1 MRTKLFTIR
10 DITIDQEKIIEA
22 SKLLANGELVA
33 FPTETVY
40 GLGADA
46 TNEAAVAGIFTAKG
60 RPQDNPLIVHVA
72 SEAQCREL
80 VEKIPEYVNVLMEK
94 FSPGPITFVLPH
106 KGGLARNVTAGLTT
120 VGVRIPD
127 HPLALALIEKSGCPI
142 AAPSA
147 NTSGKPSPTQAWH
160 VAADLDGQIAG
171 IVDGGATG
179 IGVEST
185 VVDCT
190 GEKPVILR
198 PGGVTQEMIESVL
211 GFELDQKKEM
221 PEADKP
227 KSPGMKYR
235 HYAPELPL
243 WLVEGNTES
252 LQQLIND
259 EQKKGKRI
267 AVLARNEVANKL
279 TASSILN
286 LGEQPEEIAACL
298 YDALRRYTKTDAD
311 LLICEAFSKQGIG
324 EAIMNRL
331 TKAADAY
338 IVLDKN

>member
-1 MRTKLFTIR
+1 MHTKQFTVR
-10 DITIDQEKIIEA
+10 DIKIDEDQIIDA
-22 SKLLANGELVA
+22 ANLLTKGELVA

-46 TNEAAVAGIFTAKG
+46 SNELAVAGIFKAKG

-72 SEAQCREL
+72 SKAQCMEL
-80 VEKIPEYVNVLMEK
+80 VKTVPEYVDVLMEK

-106 KGGLARNVTAGLTT
+106 KGDLARNVTAGLST
-120 VGVRIPD
+120 VGIRIPD
-127 HPLALALIEKSGCPI
+127 HPLALALIEKSGCSI

-160 VAADLDGQIAG
+160 VTDDLDGKIAG

-198 PGGVTQEMIESVL
+198 PGGVTQEMIETAL
-211 GFELDQKKEM
+211 GFQLDQTKEM
-221 PEADKP
+221 PEVDKP

-243 WLVEGNTES
+243 WLVESDVES
-252 LQQLIND
+252 LQQLID
-259 EQKKGKRI
+259 QEQLKGKRV
-267 AVLARNEVANKL
+267 AVLAQNKSANNL
-279 TASSILN
+279 RASAVLN
-286 LGEQPEEIAACL
+286 LGEQPEEIAARL

-311 LLICEAFSKQGIG
+311 LLICEAFPKEGIG

-331 TKAADAY
+331 SKAADEY
-338 IVLDKN
+338 IILGQN